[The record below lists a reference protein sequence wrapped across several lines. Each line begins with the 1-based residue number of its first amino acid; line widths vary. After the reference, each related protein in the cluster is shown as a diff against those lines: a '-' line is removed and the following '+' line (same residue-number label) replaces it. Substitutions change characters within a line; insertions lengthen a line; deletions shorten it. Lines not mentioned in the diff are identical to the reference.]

1 MFEML
6 SKYYKLNK
14 LNKLYIT
21 TNFKEE
27 CKKNYKELYFGATKY
42 CLKDDNIDLSKDIYN
57 MNNIVSLK

>member
-6 SKYYKLNK
+6 SKYYKLNE
-14 LNKLYIT
+14 LYMT

-42 CLKDDNIDLSKDIYN
+42 CLKDDNIDLSKDIDN